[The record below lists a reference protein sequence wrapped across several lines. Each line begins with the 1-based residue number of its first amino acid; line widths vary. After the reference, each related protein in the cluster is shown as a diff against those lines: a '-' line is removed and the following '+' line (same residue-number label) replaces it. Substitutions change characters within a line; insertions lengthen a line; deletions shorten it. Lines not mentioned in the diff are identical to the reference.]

1 MEKINMHEELF
12 ISVLNAN
19 RAIFIDLKEAE
30 QNAKDTLNAAVT
42 LDDKVA
48 ALNNILAVY
57 LYDERHEEAL
67 KLVEDYINTDSSI
80 SFKIEL
86 LLLQGRIAEQMCDYN
101 IAIKYYQKALG
112 YGRQDGIDYYFVYN
126 NLGFCYNFK
135 KDFNKAERACAEAI
149 KINPDRYNAWKNLGV
164 SMECRGN
171 YKDAVRY
178 FMKAAYLSKGETR
191 TMMHLHRL
199 LRRRPEIRKNL
210 ATLIAEFEEEGQ
222 QDKKGFI

>member
-1 MEKINMHEELF
+1 MKKINMYEELF
-12 ISVLNAN
+12 IGIENAN

-42 LDDKVA
+42 LEDKAA
-48 ALNNILAVY
+48 ALKNISAVY
-57 LYDERHEEAL
+57 SYDERHEEAL

-101 IAIKYYQKALG
+101 IAIKCYQKALG
-112 YGRQDGIDYYFVYN
+112 YGRQSGMEYYFVYN
-126 NLGFCYNFK
+126 NLGFCYNFE
-135 KDFNKAERACAEAI
+135 KDFDKAERACSEAI
-149 KINPDRYNAWKNLGV
+149 GINPDRYNAWKNLGV
-164 SMECRGN
+164 SMECRGK

-199 LRRRPEIRKNL
+199 LRRSPEIRQNL
-210 ATLIAEFEEEGQ
+210 ATLKAEFEEEDQ